1 MSAVYAAPDE
11 RRLRTLLVALSEA
24 YHEVLARGLHV
35 LARAEDVVGD
45 LLADPA
51 EAPAGRAPGPA

>member
-1 MSAVYAAPDE
+1 
-11 RRLRTLLVALSEA
+11 
-24 YHEVLARGLHV
+24 VLARGLDV

-51 EAPAGRAPGPA
+51 EAPAGRAPDPA